1 MIDIHNHIIFRFD
14 DGPKTINESLDML
27 RMASDQGIS
36 DVFATSHFNEMIPME
51 TEEDYFNKLALL
63 REEADKNDISIRL
76 HSGSEMFYHHFMDKT
91 VASSRVTTL
100 ADQKQYILMEFPM
113 FLMPTGV
120 EDTVF
125 KLTMDDYIPI
135 IAHPER
141 YSVIIEKPEK
151 IVLFIRYGGLLQVNA
166 GSLLGDFGRR
176 VQKIAINLVEKKMVH
191 FIASDAHSTQGRAFK
206 LRQAHEFMEQY
217 VDKEYLKELVVSNPL
232 AILKRERLKNVAL
245 PDLELENEPSG
256 FLSRVKKRFKRG

>member
-14 DGPKTINESLDML
+14 DGPKTLNESLDML
-27 RMASDQGIS
+27 RMAADQGIT
-36 DVFATSHFNEMIPME
+36 DVFATSHFNEMIPQE

-63 REEADKNDISIRL
+63 REEVDKKNIAIKL

-100 ADQKQYILMEFPM
+100 ADQNQYILMEFPM

-166 GSLLGDFGRR
+166 GSIVGDFGRR
-176 VQKIAINLVEKKMVH
+176 VQKIALNLLEKQLVH
-191 FIASDAHSTQGRAFK
+191 FVASDAHSTKGRSFK
-206 LRQAHEFMEQY
+206 LDKAISVMEENL
-217 VDKEYLKELVVSNPL
+217 DKEYVKQLTQTNPA
-232 AILKRERLKNVAL
+232 AILSRERLKNVAL
-245 PDLELENEPSG
+245 PQLELEDESGG
-256 FLSRVKKRFKRG
+256 FLSRVKRRFKLS